1 MKQERN
7 QASVLL
13 GPGELVSSDRS
24 VCLTTVRLLQCHGWE
39 SEGVDALKV
48 WSKVTLG
55 AALCSLGASLIG
67 QNGCK
72 ERG

>member
-1 MKQERN
+1 MKQRN

-13 GPGELVSSDRS
+13 GPGELVSSDGF
-24 VCLTTVRLLQCHGWE
+24 VCLTTVHLSPCRRWE
-39 SEGVDALKV
+39 NEGVDALKV
-48 WSKVTLG
+48 WSKVIFG
-55 AALCSLGASLIG
+55 AALRNSGASLIG